1 MAEVKIFDR
10 YLFDSIKDK
19 LGEGG
24 FSTAYKAKDLHRNRI
39 VVLKIYDKQG
49 VNKYDIIHE
58 IEKVENIHHPNLVRY
73 YDAFYWEVKDF
84 MGDTQ
89 KLQVGVLEYIN
100 GGQLSDYF
108 RQGLPLST
116 FEKFIDDIMNGL
128 HALHQEGII
137 HLDLKPENIFIQK
150 NDTQLIAKIGDFG
163 LSRLLN
169 TGEIANTSTMSAIT
183 GTPDYIA
190 PEQIL
195 KRKFGINGGISFN
208 ADIWAL
214 GVIVLKYFTGKSW
227 IPSTSQAQVIEEII
241 SQLDNGLNLNISQLP
256 EKWQHFVRLCLEPY
270 ATKRVKTIPELKQKW
285 NEAINVLPETTPH
298 SEQISK
304 ENNDIHSQKTLVI
317 PRKEKSDKKPKTDHK
332 KVMWNLKMQAS
343 RWNIGNLIQKNKK
356 QILYV
361 LVALVVLWAL
371 KNWVYETYKA
381 QQALKKIEAAGY
393 DLNRNYLTYFA
404 AKGEYSWVKTYLDA
418 GLDPNTSAYYDESFK
433 EKFNDAF
440 DNDKYNIEHYK
451 YPLIAACKFKNYD
464 IAKLLLEKGAD
475 VNAKNDNGET
485 ALIIAAQNDHT
496 EIVKLL
502 LEKGAKYDPF
512 YKTNDGFTYL
522 MAFARCGLT
531 NYCQELLN
539 KGADVNAKKSN
550 SGWTALM
557 LAAYKG
563 HTETVQLLLEK
574 GADVNAKNFNDER
587 TALIWA
593 AGKGHTKIVKLLL
606 ENGADVNAK
615 DIDGRTALMLAANNG
630 HTKIV
635 QILIENGADVNAKD
649 RWGST
654 VLTYP
659 AANGHTEI
667 VQLLLE
673 KGANVNAKDII
684 NGWTALMEAAANGH
698 TPTVKLLLKKGAN
711 VNAKKYDGSTAL
723 MLAADNGHT
732 KIVKLLIEKG
742 ADVNAKN
749 NYGLTAYDYAKNDE
763 IRNLIRQYGGR
774 SGEELR

>member
-10 YLFDSIKDK
+10 YLFDSVKDK

-24 FSTAYKAKDLHRNRI
+24 FSTAYKAKDLHRNRV

-128 HALHQEGII
+128 YALHQEGII

-169 TGEIANTSTMSAIT
+169 SGEIANTSTMSAIT

-241 SQLDNGLNLNISQLP
+241 SQLDNGLNLDISQLP
-256 EKWQHFVRLCLEPY
+256 EKWQHFIRLCLEPY

-285 NEAINVLPETTPH
+285 NEAINGLPETTPH

-317 PRKEKSDKKPKTDHK
+317 PRKEKSDKKPKIDHK
-332 KVMWNLKMQAS
+332 KVMWDLKMQA
-343 RWNIGNLIQKNKK
+343 RRCDIGNLIQKNKK

-361 LVALVVLWAL
+361 LLALVVLWAL
-371 KNWVYETYKA
+371 KNWVYEPYKA

-393 DLNRNYLTYFA
+393 QVNGNYLTYFA
-404 AKGEYSWVKTYLDA
+404 AKGEYIWVKTYLDA
-418 GLDPNTSAYYDESFK
+418 GLDPNTSADYDESFK

-440 DNDKYNIEHYK
+440 DIGKYNIEHYK
-451 YPLIAACKFKNYD
+451 YPLIVACAFKNYD
-464 IAKLLLEKGAD
+464 IAKLLLENGAN

-539 KGADVNAKKSN
+539 KGADVNAKTN

-557 LAAYKG
+557 YAAKNG

-574 GADVNAKNFNDER
+574 GADVNAKNFNNER

-615 DIDGRTALMLAANNG
+615 DIDGRTALMYAANNG

-635 QILIENGADVNAKD
+635 QILIENGANVNAKD
-649 RWGST
+649 KWGWT
-654 VLTYP
+654 VLLYP
-659 AANGHTEI
+659 AENGHTEI

-673 KGANVNAKDII
+673 KGANVNAKNIS
-684 NGWTALMEAAANGH
+684 GWTALMKAAESGH
-698 TPTVKLLLKKGAN
+698 TEIVQLLLK
-711 VNAKKYDGSTAL
+711 
-723 MLAADNGHT
+723 
-732 KIVKLLIEKG
+732 KG
-742 ADVNAKN
+742 ADVNAKSN
-749 NYGLTAYDYAKNDE
+749 SGWTALMLAAENGHTKIVQLLLKKVQN
-763 IRNLIRQYGGR
+763 
-774 SGEELR
+774 

>member
-1 MAEVKIFDR
+1 VSEKKSLPLQSQTILMAEVKILDR
-10 YLFDSIKDK
+10 YSFDPTTDK

-24 FSTAYKAKDLHRNRI
+24 FSTAYKAQDLHRNRT

-49 VNKYDIIHE
+49 IQKYDIIHE
-58 IEKVENIHHPNLVRY
+58 IQKVEDLVHPNLVRY

-84 MGDTQ
+84 MGMPQ
-89 KLQVGVLEYIN
+89 KLQVGVMEYIN

-227 IPSTSQAQVIEEII
+227 ISSTSQAQVIEEII
-241 SQLDNGLNLNISQLP
+241 SQLDNGLNLDISQLP

-270 ATKRVKTIPELKQKW
+270 ATKRVKSIPELKQKW
-285 NEAINVLPETTPH
+285 NEAINGLPETTPH

-317 PRKEKSDKKPKTDHK
+317 LRKEKSDKKPKTDHK
-332 KVMWNLKMQAS
+332 KVMWDLKMQAR

-361 LVALVVLWAL
+361 LLALVVFWAL
-371 KNWVYETYKA
+371 KNWVYEPYKA

-393 DLNRNYLTYFA
+393 QLNGNYLTYFA
-404 AKGEYSWVKTYLDA
+404 AKGEYGWVKTYLDA
-418 GLDPNTSAYYDESFK
+418 GIDPNDSAYYDESFN
-433 EKFNDAF
+433 EKFKDAF
-440 DNDKYNIEHYK
+440 DNDSYDIDGYK
-451 YPLIAACKFKNYD
+451 YPLIVACKFKNYD

-485 ALIIAAQNDHT
+485 ALMWAAKNGHIKIVQHLLEKGADVNAKIESNVWRNGGGLTALIIAAANGHT

-502 LEKGAKYDPF
+502 LEKGA
-512 YKTNDGFTYL
+512 
-522 MAFARCGLT
+522 
-531 NYCQELLN
+531 
-539 KGADVNAKKSN
+539 DVNAKTESSVWDN
-550 SGWTALM
+550 GGGLTALIS
-557 LAAYKG
+557 AAAKG

-574 GADVNAKNFNDER
+574 GADVNAKKDNGE
-587 TALIWA
+587 TALMGA
-593 AGKGHTKIVKLLL
+593 ARDGHTEIVKLLL
-606 ENGADVNAK
+606 EKGADVNAK
-615 DIDGRTALMLAANNG
+615 DINGGTALMWAAYNG
-630 HTKIV
+630 HNETV
-635 QILIENGADVNAKD
+635 QFLLEKGADVNAKTNYG
-649 RWGST
+649 WTALMSA
-654 VLTYP
+654 VYY
-659 AANGHTEI
+659 GHTEI
-667 VQLLLE
+667 VQLLL
-673 KGANVNAKDII
+673 K
-684 NGWTALMEAAANGH
+684 
-698 TPTVKLLLKKGAN
+698 
-711 VNAKKYDGSTAL
+711 
-723 MLAADNGHT
+723 
-732 KIVKLLIEKG
+732 KG
-742 ADVNAKN
+742 ADVNAKYN
-749 NYGLTAYDYAKNDE
+749 DGRTAYDLARKDE
-763 IRNLIRQYGGR
+763 IRNLIRKYGGR
-774 SGEELR
+774 SGR